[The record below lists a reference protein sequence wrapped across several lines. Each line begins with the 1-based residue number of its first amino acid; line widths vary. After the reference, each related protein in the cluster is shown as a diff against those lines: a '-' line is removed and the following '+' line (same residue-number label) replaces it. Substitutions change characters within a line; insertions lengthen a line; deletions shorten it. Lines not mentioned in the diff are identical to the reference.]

1 MNMAVLKKY
10 KDFETA
16 INRLEEITGFLE
28 SGEVQL
34 EEAIKLYTEGLEIA
48 GFCDKK
54 LNEAEKKVKI
64 ITEKNDVPVEEDFAG
79 EDEG

>member
-1 MNMAVLKKY
+1 MTSSSKY

-16 INRLEEITGFLE
+16 INRLEEITNLLE
-28 SGEVQL
+28 TGEVKL

-54 LNEAEKKVKI
+54 LSEAEKKVKI
-64 ITEKNDVPVEEDFAG
+64 ITEKNKTLVEEDFAET
-79 EDEG
+79 EDKE

>member
-1 MNMAVLKKY
+1 MTSPSKY

-16 INRLEEITGFLE
+16 INRLEEITNLLE
-28 SGEVQL
+28 TGEVKL

-54 LNEAEKKVKI
+54 LSEAEKKVKI
-64 ITEKNDVPVEEDFAG
+64 ITEKNKTLVEEEFAET
-79 EDEG
+79 ED

>member
-1 MNMAVLKKY
+1 MSAPKKY

-28 SGEVQL
+28 SGEVKL

-48 GFCDKK
+48 GFCDSK
-54 LNEAEKKVKI
+54 LTEAEKKVKI
-64 ITEKNDVPVEEDFAG
+64 ITEKNNIKVEEDFEEKD
-79 EDEG
+79 ED

>member
-1 MNMAVLKKY
+1 MTAPKKY
-10 KDFETA
+10 KDFEAA

-28 SGEVQL
+28 SGEVKL

-54 LNEAEKKVKI
+54 LSEAEKKVKI
-64 ITEKNDVPVEEDFAG
+64 ITEKNNVPVEEDFDD
-79 EDEG
+79 EDEK

>member
-1 MNMAVLKKY
+1 MAAPKKY

-16 INRLEEITGFLE
+16 INRLEEITGLLE
-28 SGEVQL
+28 SGEVKL

-54 LNEAEKKVKI
+54 LSEAEKKIKI
-64 ITEKNDVPVEEDFAG
+64 ITEKNDIPVEEDFEE
-79 EDEG
+79 EDEE

>member
-1 MNMAVLKKY
+1 MAAPKKY

-16 INRLEEITGFLE
+16 INRLEEITGLLE
-28 SGEVQL
+28 SGEVKL

-54 LNEAEKKVKI
+54 LSEAEKKVKI
-64 ITEKNDVPVEEDFAG
+64 ITEKNDIPVEEDFEE
-79 EDEG
+79 EDEE

>member
-1 MNMAVLKKY
+1 MTSPSKY

-16 INRLEEITGFLE
+16 INRLEEITNLLE
-28 SGEVQL
+28 TGEVKL

-54 LNEAEKKVKI
+54 LSEAEKKVKI
-64 ITEKNDVPVEEDFAG
+64 ITEKNKTLVEEEFAET
-79 EDEG
+79 EDKE

>member
-1 MNMAVLKKY
+1 MTTPKKY
-10 KDFETA
+10 KDFESA

-28 SGEVQL
+28 SGEVKL

-54 LNEAEKKVKI
+54 LSEAEKKVKI
-64 ITEKNDVPVEEDFAG
+64 ITEKNNIPVEENFAG
-79 EDEG
+79 EDEE

>member
-1 MNMAVLKKY
+1 MTNPSKY

-16 INRLEEITGFLE
+16 INRLEEITNLLE
-28 SGEVQL
+28 TGEVKL

-54 LNEAEKKVKI
+54 LSEAEKKVKI
-64 ITEKNDVPVEEDFAG
+64 INEKNKTLVEEEFAET
-79 EDEG
+79 EDKE